1 MVASADPDKA
11 VGSRPG
17 VESGASPDIAM
28 SDIKPAR
35 DISGIYLADILAALA
50 RRSEAFFLPIG
61 ALLVGFL
68 VFSVFLIAA
77 GKSPADFFALVYKA
91 GFGSAFSWQNT
102 LSRTAPLLL
111 AALCVALPAR
121 LGLVVIGGEGAI
133 VLGGVA
139 CGALATS
146 LGAWPGVLAIPLMA
160 LAGALVAALWVG
172 AVGALRYFRGVNETI
187 ASLLMAY
194 IAIALMNHLVE
205 GPFRDPASLNKPS
218 TAPLADQLRIGDLPG
233 WDVHWGLLIGIIGC
247 VFSWVLI
254 ERTSWGF
261 AARMAGGNVRAAEVQ
276 GLPVGRLIIG
286 FTALG
291 GAFAGLAGVFEVA
304 AVHGSAN
311 ASLASGYGYTGILI
325 AFLARHNPLAIIP
338 VAILLA
344 GFEASSGLIQRRMDL
359 PDATVLVLQGFVFVA
374 ILLSDSLY
382 GRFKL
387 FSPERWRASE
397 KAAAHEK

>member
-1 MVASADPDKA
+1 MTDQSASAPL
-11 VGSRPG
+11 VGTPQLGFLGQVARRA
-17 VESGASPDIAM
+17 ESVVLP
-28 SDIKPAR
+28 
-35 DISGIYLADILAALA
+35 LAALLA
-50 RRSEAFFLPIG
+50 
-61 ALLVGFL
+61 GFA
-68 VFSVFLIAA
+68 VFSIFLILQ
-77 GKSPADFFALVYKA
+77 GKSPTQFFSLTYQA
-91 GFGSAFSWQNT
+91 GFGTAFSWQNT

-139 CGALATS
+139 AGAA
-146 LGAWPGVLAIPLMA
+146 GVLLSQTIGVVALPLMA
-160 LAGALVAALWVG
+160 ISAMLMGGLWIG
-172 AVGALRYFRGVNETI
+172 AVGALRYYRGVNETI

-205 GPFRDPASLNKPS
+205 GPLRDPDSLNKPS
-218 TAPLADQLRIGDLPG
+218 TAPLPPPLRVGDIPA
-233 WDVHWGLLIGIIGC
+233 WEVHWGLAFGILACLLAWI
-247 VFSWVLI
+247 LI
-254 ERTSWGF
+254 EKTTWGF
-261 AARMAGGNVRAAEVQ
+261 AARISGGNMRAAQVQ

-291 GAFAGLAGVFEVA
+291 GALAGLAGFFEVA

-359 PDATVLVLQGFVFVA
+359 PDATVLVLQGFVFVS
-374 ILLSDSLY
+374 ILMSDTLY
-382 GRFKL
+382 GRFKI
-387 FSPERWRASE
+387 FAPERWKSA
-397 KAAAHEK
+397 

>member
-1 MVASADPDKA
+1 MADT
-11 VGSRPG
+11 VSPG
-17 VESGASPDIAM
+17 AGPRDWLSPEG
-28 SDIKPAR
+28 R
-35 DISGIYLADILAALA
+35 LAGVA
-50 RRSEAFFLPIG
+50 RRSEAVVIPVL
-61 ALLVGFL
+61 ALLAGLAAFSLFL
-68 VFSVFLIAA
+68 LFV
-77 GKSPADFFALVYKA
+77 GKSPADFYRLVYQA
-91 GFGSAFSWQNT
+91 GFGTAFSWQNT
-102 LSRTAPLLL
+102 LSRTAPLLF

-139 CGALATS
+139 AGAIAGAL
-146 LGAWPGVLAIPLMA
+146 LPFPGALAIPLMG
-160 LAGALVAALWVG
+160 LAGAVTGAVWIG
-172 AVGALRYFRGVNETI
+172 AVGWLRHARGVNETI

-218 TAPLADQLRIGDLPG
+218 TAPLAEHLRIGDIPG
-233 WDVHWGLLIGIIGC
+233 WDVHWGLVFGVLFCILSWLLID
-247 VFSWVLI
+247 
-254 ERTSWGF
+254 RTTWGF
-261 AARMAGGNVRAAEVQ
+261 AARVAGGNVRAAEVQ

-374 ILLSDSLY
+374 ILLSEALY
-382 GRFKL
+382 GRLRL
-387 FSPERWRASE
+387 FAPERWRTA
-397 KAAAHEK
+397 

>member
-1 MVASADPDKA
+1 MVDVTST
-11 VGSRPG
+11 SL
-17 VESGASPDIAM
+17 SGAG
-28 SDIKPAR
+28 AR
-35 DISGIYLADILAALA
+35 QVWLGPVA
-50 RRSEAFFLPIG
+50 RRSEAILIPLA
-61 ALLVGFL
+61 ALLTGFAA
-68 VFSVFLIAA
+68 FSLFLIVL
-77 GKSPADFFALVYKA
+77 GKSPVEFVSLVYKA
-91 GFGSAFSWQNT
+91 GFGTAFSWQNT

-139 CGALATS
+139 TGAIGAA
-146 LGAWPGVLAIPLMA
+146 LGGWPPSIALVVVAMAGA
-160 LAGALVAALWVG
+160 LAGAVWIG
-172 AVGALRYFRGVNETI
+172 AVGALRHWRGVNETI

-218 TAPLADQLRIGDLPG
+218 TAPLPEALRVGDLPG
-233 WDVHWGLLIGIIGC
+233 WDVHWGLIAGVVLCVLAWILID
-247 VFSWVLI
+247 
-254 ERTSWGF
+254 RTTWGF
-261 AARMAGGNVRAAEVQ
+261 AARIAGGNVRAAQVQ
-276 GLPVGRLIIG
+276 GLPVGWLIIG

-291 GAFAGLAGVFEVA
+291 GACAGLAGFFEVT

-359 PDATVLVLQGFVFVA
+359 PDATVLVLQGFVFIA
-374 ILLSDSLY
+374 ILMADTLY
-382 GRFKL
+382 GRFKM
-387 FSPERWRASE
+387 FAPERWRRP
-397 KAAAHEK
+397 

>member
-1 MVASADPDKA
+1 LV
-11 VGSRPG
+11 V
-17 VESGASPDIAM
+17 
-28 SDIKPAR
+28 PAR
-35 DISGIYLADILAALA
+35 HGLLGQFA
-50 RRSEAFFLPIG
+50 RRSEAVVLPLA
-61 ALLVGFL
+61 ALLAGFA
-68 VFSVFLIAA
+68 VFSIFLLLQV
-77 GKSPADFFALVYKA
+77 KSPVQFFALTYQA
-91 GFGSAFSWQNT
+91 GFGTAFSWQNT

-139 CGALATS
+139 AGAA
-146 LGAWPGVLAIPLMA
+146 GVVLSQSIGLIAFPLMA
-160 LAGALVAALWVG
+160 ASAMLVGGLWIG
-172 AVGALRYFRGVNETI
+172 AVGALRNYRGVNETI

-205 GPFRDPASLNKPS
+205 GPLRDPQSLNKPS
-218 TAPLADQLRIGDLPG
+218 TAPLPAQLRVGEIPG
-233 WDVHWGLLIGIIGC
+233 WEVHWGLAFGIIAC
-247 VFSWVLI
+247 LLAWVLI
-254 ERTSWGF
+254 EKTTWGF
-261 AARMAGGNVRAAEVQ
+261 AARIAGGNMRAAQVQ
-276 GLPVGRLIIG
+276 GLHVGRLIIG

-291 GAFAGLAGVFEVA
+291 GALAGLAGFFEVA

-359 PDATVLVLQGFVFVA
+359 PDATVLVLQGFVFVS
-374 ILLSDSLY
+374 ILMSETLY
-382 GRFKL
+382 GRFKI
-387 FSPERWRASE
+387 FAPERWRTT
-397 KAAAHEK
+397 